1 MDKNIVNDTSTQI
14 HHGEN
19 VRFVRDVILGW
30 SQEYFASKMQMHQS
44 DVSKLENQEVINDK
58 KLKQIADELNVD
70 VNALKYRNLRNEA
83 KTYIFEIQGD
93 YNVNSSKV
101 INPLEKVSEL
111 YERIVDLKEEIA
123 VLKYKLEQ
131 ADKNK

>member
-58 KLKQIADELNVD
+58 KLKQIADVLNVD

-83 KTYIFEIQGD
+83 KTYIFEVQGD
-93 YNVNSSKV
+93 YNYIVSKIV
-101 INPLEKVSEL
+101 NPLEKICEL
-111 YERIVDLKEEIA
+111 HKEMLSMAQENA

-131 ADKNK
+131 AEKK